1 MARKVK
7 SFADKM
13 KKSGIEIYQ
22 KCDVCGQN
30 LIPHKIILPEFSN
43 EKKTYKLPVKKVLI
57 CNCNEKEYFSN

>member
-13 KKSGIEIYQ
+13 KKAGIEIYK

-30 LIPHKIILPEFSN
+30 KIPHKIIMPEYVKG
-43 EKKTYKLPVKKVLI
+43 KKSYKFPKKNVLI
-57 CNCNEKEYFSN
+57 CKCNEKEYFV